1 MISPRLRVTITVHMG
16 ETTGA
21 ARRTPLAIWWLGA
34 MLALVLV
41 LQLTHLG
48 RYPAVWFDEG
58 FRFNAARVLAEE
70 GAFGSRSAAG
80 VVPFDAA
87 LTSGPLEV
95 SLVAAS
101 FTALGLGVAPG
112 RLPFVALTLL
122 ALLLVYAIGAETFS
136 RMAGLLMALV
146 VAATPPIGDLG
157 VLLVG
162 RQALSETPAM
172 TMVLLGLW
180 CWIRSWDRSSLAWAV
195 AAGLC
200 FGVGLLSKSQFA
212 IAVVPAIGLVAA
224 GRYDLRLEPAS
235 RAAAPMAAIVLVLA
249 GWWAFGAW
257 WSDPAVTA
265 QNARLLRQGV
275 AANIVTGLWG
285 STLDRGAI
293 LVAAICLLGVA
304 WTALGSR
311 LEWWARRWMAGFW
324 LVVFLGLVALFNT
337 AWFTLLSIGW
347 RRYAYVGYFATL
359 MLGGLAVC
367 MSIDRISRWL
377 TAAGRGTAATL
388 VGPVTVVLLLSV
400 MVAGAAPPL
409 ARGAGGDG
417 ALRMSRFIDDHL
429 TRTAVVETWEW
440 ELSGIGRH
448 TAFHF
453 PDQRFVY
460 LATAQQGRGV
470 PYDLPYDVLSG
481 DPDYLVTGPFST
493 LTGIYRAEQI
503 AQHFSPV
510 TSVPPYVLY
519 ARRHRGAD

>member
-1 MISPRLRVTITVHMG
+1 M
-16 ETTGA
+16 A
-21 ARRTPLAIWWLGA
+21 
-34 MLALVLV
+34 VLV

-101 FTALGLGVAPG
+101 FAALGLGVAPG

-122 ALLLVYAIGAETFS
+122 ALLLVYAIGAEAFS
-136 RMAGLLMALV
+136 PTAGLLMALV

-162 RQALSETPAM
+162 RQALSETPAI

-180 CWIRSWDRSSLAWAV
+180 CWIRSWDRSSLPWAA

-212 IAVVPAIGLVAA
+212 IAVIPAVGLVAA
-224 GRYDLRLEPAS
+224 GRYDLRLEPPS
-235 RAAAPMAAIVLVLA
+235 RAAAPMAAMVLVLA

-257 WSDPAVTA
+257 WSDPTVTA
-265 QNARLLRQGV
+265 QNAQLLRQGV

-285 STLDRGAI
+285 ASLDRGAM

-304 WTALGSR
+304 WTALGAR

-347 RRYAYVGYFATL
+347 RRYAYIGYVATL
-359 MLGGLAVC
+359 MLGGVAVWQGVEIVARRLSAAQRSAAAALVRPVTSALLLAVL
-367 MSIDRISRWL
+367 I
-377 TAAGRGTAATL
+377 G
-388 VGPVTVVLLLSV
+388 
-400 MVAGAAPPL
+400 GAVPPL
-409 ARGAGGDG
+409 ARGDGGDG
-417 ALRMSRFIDDHL
+417 AQRMSLLIDAHVP
-429 TRTAVVETWEW
+429 RRAVIETWEW

-453 PDQRFVY
+453 PEQRFVY
-460 LATAQQGRGV
+460 LATAQQGRRV
-470 PYDLPYDVLSG
+470 PYDLRYDLLSG

-493 LTGIYRAEQI
+493 LTGIYRQDEI
-503 AQHFSPV
+503 ARHFTPV
-510 TSVPPYVLY
+510 TSVPPYALY
-519 ARRHRGAD
+519 VRRRAD